1 MAKKIILTGAT
12 GIIGSRLC
20 KLLISRGDRIIIL
33 TRDAKK
39 AKESLRIDGE
49 FINWNYRNPLSNE
62 VKFDGVN
69 AVIHLA
75 GANLFEHRWDND
87 YKKIILESRTTS
99 TRILA
104 QSINNSFEKPA
115 VFISSSAVGYYGDK
129 GNEPIT
135 EKSLPGNDFLS
146 NVCKKWENEAKIV
159 ENAEVRLV
167 NIRTGIV
174 LNSNE
179 GALKQMLLPFKLF
192 VGGPIGNGKQWFPWI
207 HIDDILNIYLFALDN
222 INISGPLNAV
232 SPNPVLMKEFA
243 NTIGK
248 VLKRPSLFS
257 VPTFAL
263 KLALGEVADVISA
276 SQRVIPEKLLSYS
289 FKFKYEFLN
298 DALEDLLKKKG

>member
-1 MAKKIILTGAT
+1 MSKKIILTGAT
-12 GIIGSRLC
+12 GLIGSRLC
-20 KLLISRGDRIIIL
+20 KLLISRGDKIIIL

-39 AKESLRIDGE
+39 AKENMRIDAE
-49 FINWNYRNPLSNE
+49 FINWNYIDDLSKE

-75 GANLFEHRWDND
+75 GANLFEHRWNNE
-87 YKKIILESRTTS
+87 YKKIILDSRTVS

-104 QSINNSFEKPA
+104 QSINNSAKKPL

-135 EKSLPGNDFLS
+135 ENSPPGNDFLS
-146 NVCKKWENEAKIV
+146 DVCKQWENEAKIV
-159 ENAEVRLV
+159 ENTEVRLV

-207 HIDDILNIYLFALDN
+207 HIDDILNIYLSALDN
-222 INISGPLNAV
+222 NNITGPLNAA

-243 NTIGK
+243 NNIGK
-248 VLKRPSLFS
+248 VLKRPSIFPVPVS
-257 VPTFAL
+257 VL
-263 KLALGEVADVISA
+263 KLALGEVADVISS
-276 SQRVIPEKLLSYS
+276 SQRVIPEKLLNYG
-289 FKFKYEFLN
+289 FKFKFEFLN
-298 DALEDLLKKKG
+298 DALENLLK